1 MLYNLIA
8 FNDGLLTSVIK
19 SSNTRI
25 KEGLSILLGALSD
38 LLKQFI
44 KFYSFCLQRG
54 LGGWVSF
61 AKNLL
66 IGLFSIEVYCFVCV
80 LLHIAYPF
88 NSFYRRG
95 FPVSKFCSLSL
106 ISIKYIVTRTE
117 YYNFGAFSAFI

>member
-1 MLYNLIA
+1 LS
-8 FNDGLLTSVIK
+8 TRVIK

-80 LLHIAYPF
+80 LATYRLPLSIDIIAE
-88 NSFYRRG
+88 G

-106 ISIKYIVTRTE
+106 ISIKYIVIETRL
-117 YYNFGAFSAFI
+117 YNFGAFSASI